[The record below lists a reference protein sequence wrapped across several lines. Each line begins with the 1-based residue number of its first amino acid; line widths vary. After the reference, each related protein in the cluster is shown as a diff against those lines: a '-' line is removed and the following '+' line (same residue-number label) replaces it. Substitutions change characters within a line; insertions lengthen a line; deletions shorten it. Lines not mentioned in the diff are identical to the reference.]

1 VTARISIDDLVA
13 RYEGLLLDA
22 LGVLVAE
29 GAALPGAAEL
39 VARLNDSGKPYLVVT
54 NDASKLPE
62 TASARFRA
70 LGLDIGPAR
79 ILGSGMLLAPH
90 FAAHGLAGKRV
101 AVLGPPGSVRYVEL
115 AGGRPVSWDGDFD
128 VLVIGDESGFPFL
141 EGVDTALSSL
151 FRMLDQGRPVHLVVP
166 NPDLV
171 YPRAGGEFGIAAG
184 SMALM
189 FEAALALRYPG
200 RADLAFVRLGKP
212 HAAIYAEA
220 LARLG
225 TRNAV
230 MIGDQLETDIRGAR
244 AFGLDAALV
253 EGGVS
258 RYDAAATP
266 PERQPT
272 WLLGSLVASPGTR
285 ASS

>member
-1 VTARISIDDLVA
+1 MTLRTTIDALLE
-13 RYEGLLLDA
+13 RYDGLLLDA
-22 LGVLVAE
+22 LGVLIAE

-39 VARLNDSGKPYLVVT
+39 IARLNGTGKPYLVVS

-62 TASARFRA
+62 TASARFRT
-70 LGLDIGPAR
+70 LGLDIAPER
-79 ILGSGMLLAPH
+79 ILGSGMLLARH

-101 AVLGPPGSVRYVEL
+101 AVLGPPGSVRYVEQ
-115 AGGRPVSWDGDFD
+115 AGGAVAPWDGEFD

-141 EGVDTALSSL
+141 EGVDRTLSSL
-151 FRMLDQGRPVHLVVP
+151 YRMLDRGERVHLVVP

-171 YPRAGGEFGIAAG
+171 YPRAGGDFGIAAG

-200 RADLAFVRLGKP
+200 RTDLRFVRLGKP
-212 HAAIYAEA
+212 HAPIYEEA
-220 LARLG
+220 VARLG

-230 MIGDQLETDIRGAR
+230 MIGDQLETDVRGAL
-244 AFGLDAALV
+244 AFGIDAALV

-258 RYDAAATP
+258 RLDP
-266 PERQPT
+266 DGVSPERRPT
-272 WLLGSLVASPGTR
+272 WLLESLLPAARGVW
-285 ASS
+285 

>member
-1 VTARISIDDLVA
+1 MTARISIDDLVA

-29 GAALPGAAEL
+29 GAALPGAVEL
-39 VARLNDSGKPYLVVT
+39 VAHLNASGKPYLVVT

-62 TASARFRA
+62 TASARLRA
-70 LGLDIGPAR
+70 LGLDIGPER
-79 ILGSGMLLAPH
+79 ILGSGMLLASH
-90 FAAHGLAGKRV
+90 FSAHGLVGKRV

-128 VLVIGDESGFPFL
+128 ALVIGDESGFPFL

-151 FRMLDQGRPVHLVVP
+151 FRMLDQGRLVHLVVP